1 MHASWVAMARQRIAT
16 LLPAANLDA
25 DPFPLTKSGQRWLV
39 HVPAPSSLA
48 HSWHTAHGTLEIWY
62 VHQLAQHPFGL
73 TCFVAALGCLAAL
86 PAQCI

>member
-16 LLPAANLDA
+16 LLPTANLDA

-48 HSWHTAHGTLEIWY
+48 HSGTQLTALWRYGTCTSSRNI
-62 VHQLAQHPFGL
+62 P
-73 TCFVAALGCLAAL
+73 
-86 PAQCI
+86 